1 MKRSVA
7 ADRQRRAEAL
17 RLLDQG
23 MGAAE
28 VARRLDVP
36 AGTVRSWAHRAG
48 KAGPPSGAD
57 PLSWAERKQ
66 RTADRAYTT
75 AMAALVR
82 TRKLL
87 DSGMTR
93 EAKDAAL
100 TAAILLDKSGGLE
113 AG

>member
-7 ADRQRRAEAL
+7 ADPQRKTEAL

-57 PLSWAERKQ
+57 PLSWAERKHRDPVRHHQ
-66 RTADRAYTT
+66 VPGVCAAPCRDR
-75 AMAALVR
+75 LVR
-82 TRKLL
+82 LRQRALGRPPSLL
-87 DSGMTR
+87 RQT
-93 EAKDAAL
+93 L
-100 TAAILLDKSGGLE
+100 
-113 AG
+113 

>member
-7 ADRQRRAEAL
+7 AEPQRKAEVL

-28 VARRLDVP
+28 CARRLDVP

-66 RTADRAYTT
+66 RTADRAYET
-75 AMAALVR
+75 AVAALVR

-87 DSGMTR
+87 DSGKTR
-93 EAKDAAL
+93 EAKDASTFTSDIARSVS
-100 TAAILLDKSGGLE
+100 TQDG
-113 AG
+113 